1 MNNCLLCSNCKNE
14 TESIDGYPTKPFY
27 TCDIRELDN
36 DNRFPYKNT
45 SCKQFIPDRDLISLY
60 VKDVSQELFNT
71 ITWNLYE

>member
-14 TESIDGYPTKPFY
+14 SESIDGYSVEPFY
-27 TCDIRELDN
+27 TCYIRELDS

-45 SCKQFIPDRDLISLY
+45 TCKYFVPDRDLISLY

-71 ITWNLYE
+71 ITWDLYE